1 MPAVR
6 LRPRSEKLPRLG
18 GRLEGFA
25 TRSRCSIQMTQRRLS
40 LQGLC
45 WYGDRTRPWT
55 TTPNS
60 SIGPCATR
68 STPPSWNRTV
78 PPTADE
84 TATALGVSPD
94 DVRSA
99 YERLNSRHALFLTPG
114 SHDVRMAHPFSGVPT
129 AFRVESAAAPTGRT
143 ARGTRSASRPRY
155 TPMPASK
162 RRLGTA
168 SRSGLRS
175 KRDECKGWHG
185 VVHFPLPFR
194 RWYDDLIET

>member
-1 MPAVR
+1 MDNDSQLFDWTVRNAVYATI
-6 LRPRSEKLPRLG
+6 
-18 GRLEGFA
+18 LE
-25 TRSRCSIQMTQRRLS
+25 
-40 LQGLC
+40 
-45 WYGDRTRPWT
+45 
-55 TTPNS
+55 
-60 SIGPCATR
+60 
-68 STPPSWNRTV
+68 RTV

-129 AFRVESAAAPTGRT
+129 AFRVEAGDRTYWANCAWDALGIPAALHADARIEAPIGDGETIRFAIEG
-143 ARGTRSASRPRY
+143 GQV
-155 TPMPASK
+155 
-162 RRLGTA
+162 
-168 SRSGLRS
+168 
-175 KRDECKGWHG
+175 KGWHGG